1 MRPSST
7 FKKCGT
13 LYKPGCYL
21 TLGGDQYN
29 LNFGKVL
36 HIVVE
41 RGHDSKELHYF
52 LSIYLMEQRLMK
64 RLSAAWLNPL
74 RLALIRSLCAMDFR
88 LRGVRMDG
96 RLSNIPRDVVL
107 VLTSFL
113 HSNTGNDA
121 VLEWSL
127 KITQAETSLGDKDAA
142 SVGLIPLV
150 VSYFKDD
157 LSQLV
162 QVHEIS
168 QAGRGGTSR
177 ILSSLSSVAGMTDAL
192 RRMRPL
198 HFTVLSV
205 YGSAASPGARQLNP
219 VHLVSVAAYIRP
231 ASPVLPCSQ
240 RQNRPVSLRRY
251 FVSWQATHASGSS
264 RQWVPRLGPSLSTS
278 SSSYASCVPC
288 QLSS

>member
-1 MRPSST
+1 MGQCYPLIKAFIHSSEPVHSANEIKEMWPLL
-7 FKKCGT
+7 FKKE
-13 LYKPGCYL
+13 
-21 TLGGDQYN
+21 D
-29 LNFGKVL
+29 L
-36 HIVVE
+36 H
-41 RGHDSKELHYF
+41 DYF
-52 LSIYLMEQRLMK
+52 Q
-64 RLSAAWLNPL
+64 
-74 RLALIRSLCAMDFR
+74 R

-96 RLSNIPRDVVL
+96 RLSIIPRDVVL

-121 VLEWSL
+121 VLEWSS

-142 SVGLIPLV
+142 SVSLIPLV

-219 VHLVSVAAYIRP
+219 VHLVPLMRLGAP
-231 ASPVLPCSQ
+231 DNGSQ
-240 RQNRPVSLRRY
+240 DLDRLCLHHRLHMHHVC
-251 FVSWQATHASGSS
+251 HASCH
-264 RQWVPRLGPSLSTS
+264 RRAVV
-278 SSSYASCVPC
+278 A
-288 QLSS
+288 

>member
-1 MRPSST
+1 MRPSRT

-29 LNFGKVL
+29 LNFGKAVQVDRDGWGTTSL
-36 HIVVE
+36 ACHTAE
-41 RGHDSKELHYF
+41 GHSHVCTMQTPELPCHQASDLTF
-52 LSIYLMEQRLMK
+52 VGGLSRSIYLMEQRLMK

-96 RLSNIPRDVVL
+96 RLSIIPRDVVL

-121 VLEWSL
+121 VLEWSS

-142 SVGLIPLV
+142 SVSLIPLV

-162 QVHEIS
+162 QVHE
-168 QAGRGGTSR
+168 RKD
-177 ILSSLSSVAGMTDAL
+177 SSL
-192 RRMRPL
+192 
-198 HFTVLSV
+198 
-205 YGSAASPGARQLNP
+205 
-219 VHLVSVAAYIRP
+219 
-231 ASPVLPCSQ
+231 
-240 RQNRPVSLRRY
+240 
-251 FVSWQATHASGSS
+251 
-264 RQWVPRLGPSLSTS
+264 TS
-278 SSSYASCVPC
+278 SEAYSTPPALVVQAPSTRERERERKNDK
-288 QLSS
+288 